1 MNNWAQYSTRPDNQ
15 LSLKYV
21 SHGFRPFSILS
32 RRYQPWFVCFLPES
46 RTPIIIIPAGATSLI
61 TLYNAQD
68 LLQDY
73 KWVLFFVLLL
83 IKAQIGCGTNSV
95 IESKAQSIL
104 IQRTCKLF
112 LMCCESSHFGEARTW
127 NVGENLKRIT
137 CHNINFYW
145 ISWIMYDSNVTGVL
159 TDAGETLYLSKEG
172 LRLENLTIDCVTQAI
187 PQPR

>member
-1 MNNWAQYSTRPDNQ
+1 MVFYAGNTLIKADCPGEWSHLQSQGIDSQDDSTLDVEVSASNYNNNSIPQDSTRPDNQ
-15 LSLKYV
+15 LSLKFV

-32 RRYQPWFVCFLPES
+32 RRYEPCFVCFLPES

-104 IQRTCKLF
+104 IQRTCKRF
-112 LMCCESSHFGEARTW
+112 LMCCESSHFWWSKNVKRRGE
-127 NVGENLKRIT
+127 L
-137 CHNINFYW
+137 
-145 ISWIMYDSNVTGVL
+145 
-159 TDAGETLYLSKEG
+159 ETYQL
-172 LRLENLTIDCVTQAI
+172 
-187 PQPR
+187 P